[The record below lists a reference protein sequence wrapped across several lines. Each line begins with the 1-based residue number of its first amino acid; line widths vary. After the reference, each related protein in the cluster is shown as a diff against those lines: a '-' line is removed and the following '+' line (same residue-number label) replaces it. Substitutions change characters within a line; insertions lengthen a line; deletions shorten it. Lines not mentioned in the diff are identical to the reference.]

1 VCIIIVGKSVDEGA
15 VVLMAREM
23 VAERWPVCSIQ
34 LLEIIVKTRL
44 FLGFVGAVCSC
55 DAS

>member
-1 VCIIIVGKSVDEGA
+1 MCIIIVGKSVDEGA